1 MGRQNKLNAA
11 WKRIQQIEFVEQ
23 LKNTNG
29 VDADGTQSMTVLTT
43 SEKIK
48 ETRLKLSQ
56 GNLTVL

>member
-29 VDADGTQSMTVLTT
+29 VDADGTQSMIVLTT
-43 SEKIK
+43 SEKI
-48 ETRLKLSQ
+48 
-56 GNLTVL
+56 